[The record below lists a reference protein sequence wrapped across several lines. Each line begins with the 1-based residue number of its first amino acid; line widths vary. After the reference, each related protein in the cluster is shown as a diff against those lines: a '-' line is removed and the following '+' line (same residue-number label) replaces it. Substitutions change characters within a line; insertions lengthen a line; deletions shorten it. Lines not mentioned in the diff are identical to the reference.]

1 MGFVNN
7 NVRFLYL
14 TAALVLVVL
23 TALLWPSPRAPHFDR
38 PEMAF
43 QMGISRTIDPGC
55 RLPDGA
61 DRINYGHVQ
70 ISCSHLQS
78 TLRKVFDP
86 ADAVNDAMLDLQ
98 RGAFRFIGRS
108 GGSRSKIV
116 IPGNECASE
125 GLRNAL
131 YDSTCVVVLPAVC
144 KSFPGFD
151 KYAKAYNTAP
161 LNKPVHSSSACK

>member
-1 MGFVNN
+1 LGFANK

-14 TAALVLVVL
+14 TTALVLVVAA
-23 TALLWPSPRAPHFDR
+23 ALLWPAPQAPHFER

-55 RLPDGA
+55 RLPDGT
-61 DRINYGHVQ
+61 DRVYYGHVQ

-78 TLRKVFDP
+78 TLGKVFNP
-86 ADAVNDAMLDLQ
+86 ADAVTDAKLDLE

-108 GGSRSKIV
+108 GGQGSKIV
-116 IPGNECASE
+116 IPGIECASE

-144 KSFPGFD
+144 MSFPGFD
-151 KYAKAYNTAP
+151 NYAKAYNTTP
-161 LNKPVHSSSACK
+161 LNTPAHSSSACK